1 MTMLL
6 KQSCK
11 GYIRWELWREKG
23 VVEMADKERST
34 VMNLDDIIQFV
45 NLKKRYYGQINS
57 RTITKELSEILFLLV
72 CYRDELE
79 EKE

>member
-1 MTMLL
+1 
-6 KQSCK
+6 
-11 GYIRWELWREKG
+11 
-23 VVEMADKERST
+23 MADKERST

-45 NLKKRYYGQINS
+45 NLKKMYYGQINS

-72 CYRDELE
+72 CYRDVLE